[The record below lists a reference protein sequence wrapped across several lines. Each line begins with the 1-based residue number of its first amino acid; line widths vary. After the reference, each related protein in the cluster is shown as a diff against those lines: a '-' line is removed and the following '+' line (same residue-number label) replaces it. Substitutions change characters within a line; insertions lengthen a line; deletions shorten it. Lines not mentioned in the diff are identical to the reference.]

1 MALEQLPKLSSQTTL
16 IERIKYQLSVG
27 VPFIFVSGAKGA
39 GKTVI
44 SEQILS
50 CIDDSY
56 VTAYITCDSSMKIE
70 KVRELLLRQLSPSSI
85 FNNEDRLIGTVQ
97 RINFDDKKVLIVVDD
112 VHNIPDSFLI
122 ELAEIYKVYYDSG
135 LISVV
140 ITAEPKWAEIK
151 AKSFRDAEISI
162 IEMDVPE
169 LSKAESIYVLSYYL
183 KLLNSPYA
191 KDEDYKYKVIG
202 NCNGTPSKIRELAE
216 NLSNEKSSVQLGDFG
231 ERIINKKEN
240 NTKGGFMS
248 KKILSL
254 VAVFIA
260 CISAL
265 VILAVS
271 VFDKKPEVDFA
282 TNLTS
287 TNSRAHQDYI
297 IDEVIDKEAVK
308 ETQESNK
315 DETLDVQSGTSTSN
329 DEVKVAQE
337 LEKKD
342 VDANAESKQSTV
354 NEQVENTE
362 IALINDEKS
371 AVLENVDD
379 VKAEDKKH
387 EVEQTKVV
395 TKLADTKT
403 DSKVV
408 VDTNAS
414 SKQEKSAQN
423 NSKQVVDNKNQEI
436 ATTLELKKRDTDN
449 LVEAKKDIAQEKKVE
464 VKNEAKKAVEEVKKV
479 VSENSQKVTNV
490 ATKVEEKTKS
500 TETKLI
506 SPKKVAENKGQEV
519 KNETK
524 AKEQKVSKEVEV
536 KKEEQ
541 KKATAVSTSV
551 DKNSITSF
559 EKLKDNYY
567 SVQLCAVTKKSDAQR
582 VLKKM
587 PNNSYLLFRN
597 SDKKYIVVHG
607 EFSSMKKA
615 SQAIASFPEDIKKA
629 KPWPKKIAK
638 IKAEIK

>member
-216 NLSNEKSSVQLGDFG
+216 NLSNEKSAVQLGDFG

-265 VILAVS
+265 VILAVC

-315 DETLDVQSGTSTSN
+315 DETLDVQSETSTSN

-371 AVLENVDD
+371 VVHENVDD
-379 VKAEDKKH
+379 VKAEDKKQ
-387 EVEQTKVV
+387 EVEQTKDA

-408 VDTNAS
+408 VDTNSS

-464 VKNEAKKAVEEVKKV
+464 VKNEAKKAV
-479 VSENSQKVTNV
+479 SENSQKVTNV
-490 ATKVEEKTKS
+490 TTKVEEKTKFA
-500 TETKLI
+500 ETKLI
-506 SPKKVAENKGQEV
+506 SSKKVAENKVQEV

-524 AKEQKVSKEVEV
+524 AKEQMVSKEVEV

-541 KKATAVSTSV
+541 KKATAVSASV
-551 DKNSITSF
+551 DKNSTTSF

-638 IKAEIK
+638 IKTEIK